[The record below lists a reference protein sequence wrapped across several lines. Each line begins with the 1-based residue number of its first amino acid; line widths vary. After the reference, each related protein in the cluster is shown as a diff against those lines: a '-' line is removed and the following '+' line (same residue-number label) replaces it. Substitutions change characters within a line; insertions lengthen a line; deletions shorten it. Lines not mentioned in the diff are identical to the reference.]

1 MGIKWNGLR
10 HAPVRRLR
18 ALPVAIFAM
27 ACLLAGCAPS
37 ISPLY
42 RDYDLQDAGGT
53 DDFDMRDRIRAAL
66 AETRWTVVPSSAPHV
81 VATDTVTLQRWG
93 LYRVEVSLEV
103 APVGD
108 RYVRVFVHP
117 YRRYFTGARRKIPY
131 FKRRLRRSI
140 LPELAR
146 AFEAQGLYAIGS
158 AMERDKESRR

>member
-1 MGIKWNGLR
+1 MSVI
-10 HAPVRRLR
+10 
-18 ALPVAIFAM
+18 IFLAM
-27 ACLLAGCAPS
+27 TGCAPS

-42 RDYDLQDAGGT
+42 RDYDLREETGG
-53 DDFDMRDRIRAAL
+53 DIRERIQAAL
-66 AETRWTVVPSSAPHV
+66 ADTRWRAVSAPTPHV

-158 AMERDKESRR
+158 AMERDRESRK